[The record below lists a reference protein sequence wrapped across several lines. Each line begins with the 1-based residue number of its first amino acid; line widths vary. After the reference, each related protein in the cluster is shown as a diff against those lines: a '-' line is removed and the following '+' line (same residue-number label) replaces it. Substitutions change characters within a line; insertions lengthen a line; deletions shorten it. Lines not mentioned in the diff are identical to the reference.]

1 MLGLHAPDG
10 AERLCRGI
18 DSCDRAREIVVR
30 KDGAG
35 SGGVVEPGAAC
46 WVGISGASGV
56 MGRELQR
63 IEQPVKRMRSKASR
77 SALPHFSFFAMSIG
91 AEIISLPRA
100 PAQVCFSFFD
110 NRTRF

>member
-77 SALPHFSFFAMSIG
+77 SALSHFSVFALSIRG
-91 AEIISLPRA
+91 
-100 PAQVCFSFFD
+100 
-110 NRTRF
+110 

>member
-18 DSCDRAREIVVR
+18 DSCDRAREIAVR
-30 KDGAG
+30 VDGAG

-56 MGRELQR
+56 MGREAQR
-63 IEQPVKRMRSKASR
+63 MNCQ
-77 SALPHFSFFAMSIG
+77 
-91 AEIISLPRA
+91 
-100 PAQVCFSFFD
+100 
-110 NRTRF
+110 

>member
-56 MGRELQR
+56 MGREAQQLVSDAF
-63 IEQPVKRMRSKASR
+63 EVEHSR
-77 SALPHFSFFAMSIG
+77 RFRFSHFSTGRF
-91 AEIISLPRA
+91 IIINDYSYSRM
-100 PAQVCFSFFD
+100 
-110 NRTRF
+110 